1 MSLAA
6 ILENASSYSARIIG
20 GLLVEPPVWYVLA
33 RDIDNGEP
41 RTFRMDR
48 ICRSRILKDIVF
60 RPDIAVIQ
68 VQLPDRERW
77 RPLIGRW
84 TD

>member
-1 MSLAA
+1 
-6 ILENASSYSARIIG
+6 
-20 GLLVEPPVWYVLA
+20 
-33 RDIDNGEP
+33 
-41 RTFRMDR
+41 MDR
-48 ICRSRILKDIVF
+48 ISRLRILADILF
-60 RPDIAVIQ
+60 RPDLTVIQ